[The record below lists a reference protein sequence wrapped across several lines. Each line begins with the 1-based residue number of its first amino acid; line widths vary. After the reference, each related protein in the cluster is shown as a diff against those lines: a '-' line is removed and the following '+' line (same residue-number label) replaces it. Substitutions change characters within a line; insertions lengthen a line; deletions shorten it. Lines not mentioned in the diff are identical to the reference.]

1 VSGEQ
6 RGREG
11 RRREERGGEKEA
23 VLEEEI
29 CEQFVHVLNFLVEG
43 LHSNSPSSLIFS
55 SLSYHLYLHL
65 VPFPLPSSSSTLI
78 PSFSLLSPLLLL
90 SSIFTSLYQPFFHFL
105 SSLYFPLFSFSDKF
119 GSASQRSEFLPGL
132 CSMDLMASYCL
143 TEPGE
148 RKGGGRIR

>member
-11 RRREERGGEKEA
+11 RRREERGGEKEV

-65 VPFPLPSSSSTLI
+65 VPF
-78 PSFSLLSPLLLL
+78 LLSHLLLL
-90 SSIFTSLYQPFFHFL
+90 P
-105 SSLYFPLFSFSDKF
+105 
-119 GSASQRSEFLPGL
+119 
-132 CSMDLMASYCL
+132 
-143 TEPGE
+143 
-148 RKGGGRIR
+148 